1 MRKIMLY
8 ILEIIVISFFTA
20 SVIQYFSDKG
30 LSNLK
35 NSLYN
40 DWQNIIEGKINS
52 DVLIMGSSRGFVCY
66 NSKIIEDKLKLKT
79 FNISYNAA
87 GYKLQQSKLDIYL
100 KNNIKPKIIIQNI
113 DLAHFNENSMLPE
126 EFQFMPF
133 LNNKCINDLILPYD
147 KKCNCFRYIPLLKYN
162 QGLNLLKNGILAN
175 FWDFNVENE
184 STYAGYCPQQRI
196 FKVDSHNL
204 KKLKKMSDDGL
215 DMNKYKKMLSGIIKF
230 YNTRLDDSTKIIFV
244 WAPEHKLRLNKIYDL
259 TRNPLIKELKSIQ
272 RNNKNIYFINM
283 SNYEISKHDNY
294 FYDTFHLNKRGS
306 EVFSKN
312 LSIKIHEILN

>member
-1 MRKIMLY
+1 MRKIILY
-8 ILEIIVISFFTA
+8 VLEIIVISFCMAF
-20 SVIQYFSDKG
+20 VIQYFSDKG

-40 DWQNIIEGKINS
+40 DWQNIIEGNINS

-66 NSKIIEDKLKLKT
+66 NSKIIEDKLKLKA

-87 GYKLQQSKLDIYL
+87 GYRLQQSKFDIYL

-126 EFQFMPF
+126 ELQFIPF
-133 LNNKCINDLILPYD
+133 LNVKGINDLILPYD
-147 KKCNCFRYIPLLKYN
+147 KKYNYFRYTPLLKYN
-162 QGLNLLKNGILAN
+162 QNLNLLKNGIYAN
-175 FWDFNVENE
+175 FRDFNIEYE
-184 STYAGYCPQQRI
+184 TTYAGYCPQQRI

-204 KKLKKMSDDGL
+204 KKLQKISDDGL
-215 DMNKYKKMLSGIIKF
+215 DMSEYKRTLSRILEF

-244 WAPEHKLRLNKIYDL
+244 WAPEHKLRLNKIYDSA
-259 TRNPLIKELKSIQ
+259 RNPLINELKSIQ
-272 RNNKNIYFINM
+272 RNNKNIYFIDM
-283 SNYEISKHDNY
+283 SNDEISKHDNY

-312 LSIKIHEILN
+312 LSIKILEILN